1 MFARYYSG
9 SGGSFPYDPENPPS
23 AGDLREPGIL
33 ARFTE
38 EDAAEMKTMLDGIGM
53 PAVNG
58 VPAEIAEI
66 VEEEISVF
74 LGGASSAEDCA
85 KKIQSRAGIWLSE
98 HQ

>member
-1 MFARYYSG
+1 MRTRVLALILAFWGVLTLAGCAGKKSG
-9 SGGSFPYDPENPPS
+9 PE
-23 AGDLREPGIL
+23 REGIL
-33 ARFTE
+33 TGVFGAT
-38 EDAAEMKTMLDGIGM
+38 EMKTMLDEIGM